1 MSDSLWRVLRPGV
14 RVVVRRVRADEP
26 GPDEPRVTDVLGELT
41 AVDEDGMTILTRRGT
56 VRVPATDVVLC
67 KVVPAAPP
75 PRAGRS
81 V

>member
-1 MSDSLWRVLRPGV
+1 MCDSLGRGVRPGGGGGGG
-14 RVVVRRVRADEP
+14 RGRDAAP
-26 GPDEPRVTDVLGELT
+26 GPDEPRLTDVLGELT